1 MVGTSK
7 FRNLVSTK
15 IENTPPSIFK
25 MEGINGGQNKW
36 RALFY
41 LATIYSKSIL
51 AYNTWQKNI

>member
-15 IENTPPSIFK
+15 IENTAPSIFK

-41 LATIYSKSIL
+41 LATIYSKAIIR
-51 AYNTWQKNI
+51 YNF